1 MTSPPVEMESPL
13 WRFSL
18 AVYRGAGVQ
27 EECLGVQERFGVD
40 VNLLMLCAYA
50 GAVEGAVLSASDIAD
65 ALEASGA
72 WHGNVVKTL
81 RQVRRTLK
89 PWGAG
94 AHDPEKARPAL
105 DAGWVPVFGK
115 DHAPSKS
122 PLSNVVEALRTK
134 VKGAELEAEQI
145 EQAMMWTWLRAQTG
159 QLRRREPRQ
168 ALAANVFALLVR
180 CGATGAQADPSQAL
194 PQFCAAALRV
204 GTRDKVTG
212 TNV

>member
-1 MTSPPVEMESPL
+1 MTSPVEMESPL

-27 EECLGVQERFGVD
+27 EECLDVQERFGID

-72 WHGNVVKTL
+72 WHGNVVKSL

-94 AHDPEKARPAL
+94 QGPYA
-105 DAGWVPVFGK
+105 
-115 DHAPSKS
+115 
-122 PLSNVVEALRTK
+122 NVVEALRVK

-145 EQAMMWTWLRAQTG
+145 EQAMMWAWLRALDRP
-159 QLRRREPRQ
+159 LRRREPRQ

-180 CGATGAQADPSQAL
+180 CGATGAQADPQHAL
-194 PQFCAAALRV
+194 PQLCAAALRV
-204 GTRDKVTG
+204 GARDRVTG
-212 TNV
+212 TD

>member
-1 MTSPPVEMESPL
+1 MTSAPVEMESPL

-27 EECLGVQERFGVD
+27 EECLSVQERFGVD

-94 AHDPEKARPAL
+94 QD
-105 DAGWVPVFGK
+105 
-115 DHAPSKS
+115 
-122 PLSNVVEALRTK
+122 PLSRVVEALRTK

-145 EQAMMWTWLRAQTG
+145 EQAMMWTWLRAQDR

-180 CGATGAQADPSQAL
+180 CGATGVQADPLQAL
-194 PQFCAAALRV
+194 PQLCAAALRA
-204 GTRDKVTG
+204 GARDLATG
-212 TNV
+212 TGS

>member
-1 MTSPPVEMESPL
+1 MTAPPVEMQSPL

-18 AVYRGAGVQ
+18 AVYRSPGVQ
-27 EECLGVQERFGVD
+27 EECLALQERHGVD

-50 GAVEGAVLSASDIAD
+50 GAVEGAVLSASDVAD

-72 WHGNVVKTL
+72 WHGNVVKAL

-94 AHDPEKARPAL
+94 QGTFAQ
-105 DAGWVPVFGK
+105 
-115 DHAPSKS
+115 
-122 PLSNVVEALRTK
+122 VVEALRTK

-145 EQAMMWTWLRAQTG
+145 EQAMMWAWLRG
-159 QLRRREPRQ
+159 QAVPLRRREPRQ

-180 CGATGAQADPSQAL
+180 CGATGAQADPAQAL
-194 PQFCAAALRV
+194 PHLCAAALHCAA
-204 GTRDKVTG
+204 RDQVTG
-212 TNV
+212 TNA